1 MWFMTAIQGR
11 HFSGEGVVMSAGG
24 RQPLCMCCIALAW
37 TAAVLCAH
45 QPVELMV
52 PAHRSAG
59 SGLCCLG
66 VLPQLYI
73 TYMGIGSVDSSAAF
87 LAHLGFSLQV
97 LQEGRPCSSSLRV
110 NYHAHVL
117 LHVLCTCK
125 NAYAYHRQLRNW
137 ADENQRRSAA
147 DLTCGT
153 CGTLGCEFRP

>member
-1 MWFMTAIQGR
+1 
-11 HFSGEGVVMSAGG
+11 V
-24 RQPLCMCCIALAW
+24 AW
-37 TAAVLCAH
+37 NATVLCAH
-45 QPVELMV
+45 QPVKTMV

-117 LHVLCTCK
+117 LHVCVRARTPM
-125 NAYAYHRQLRNW
+125 RTIGNW